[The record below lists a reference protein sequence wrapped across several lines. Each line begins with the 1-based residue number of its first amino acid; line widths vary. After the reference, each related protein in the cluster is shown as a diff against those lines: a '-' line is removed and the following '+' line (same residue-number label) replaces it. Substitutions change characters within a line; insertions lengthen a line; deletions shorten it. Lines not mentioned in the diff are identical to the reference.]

1 MEYLFWKID
10 EQESQPTLWKGC
22 RGKEVVQDKEEL
34 SREEQ
39 ELSQEGDE
47 LSWELLSRVVGT
59 SRVEWFLK
67 EEGVTI
73 RRVEWFLKERSVAV
87 RKEGSNSL
95 RII

>member
-1 MEYLFWKID
+1 M
-10 EQESQPTLWKGC
+10 
-22 RGKEVVQDKEEL
+22 
-34 SREEQ
+34 
-39 ELSQEGDE
+39 
-47 LSWELLSRVVGT
+47 VGT

-67 EEGVTI
+67 EGGVTI

>member
-1 MEYLFWKID
+1 M
-10 EQESQPTLWKGC
+10 
-22 RGKEVVQDKEEL
+22 
-34 SREEQ
+34 
-39 ELSQEGDE
+39 
-47 LSWELLSRVVGT
+47 VGT